1 VSHQKN
7 PELETA
13 KHTNYTNPESFRGEM
28 LFEQSFYS
36 YEGNFRVFRGS
47 PLPPVPNRFN
57 DDLSELS
64 PRKMQWTV
72 QFHRKYH
79 KYNELRKHGG

>member
-13 KHTNYTNPESFRGEM
+13 KTHELHEM

-36 YEGNFRVFRGS
+36 CEGNFRVFRVFRGS

-72 QFHRKYH
+72 QFRRKNH
-79 KYNELRKHGG
+79 KYNELRKHWG